1 MAALPQPPPPPPN
14 PPLIA
19 PPVQPNDPNVPVA
32 GPQAAAPPWFQGII
46 QPLFMDLR
54 NDLQNDMWTM
64 MRAEF
69 LPGFKRLVN
78 QHRGDGKVVSFD
90 IVPFTNGNDPTQPP
104 DNLPPLH
111 SIDVIENLNEHDLME
126 YLNGYGVVPP
136 VSTNPYATNYLQKEI
151 LKGLIG
157 SSV

>member
-1 MAALPQPPPPPPN
+1 MAQPPPPPPPPN
-14 PPLIA
+14 PPPISL
-19 PPVQPNDPNVPVA
+19 PVQPNDPNVPVA
-32 GPQAAAPPWFQGII
+32 GPQAAAPPWVQGII
-46 QPLFMDLR
+46 QPLLTDLR
-54 NDLQNDMWTM
+54 SDMWTM

-69 LPGFKRLVN
+69 LPDFKRLVN

-90 IVPFTNGNDPTQPP
+90 IVPFTNGSDPTQPP

-111 SIDVIENLNEHDLME
+111 SIDVIENLNEHDLVE

-136 VSTNPYATNYLQKEI
+136 VGTNPHATNHLQKEI
-151 LKGLIG
+151 LKGLVG